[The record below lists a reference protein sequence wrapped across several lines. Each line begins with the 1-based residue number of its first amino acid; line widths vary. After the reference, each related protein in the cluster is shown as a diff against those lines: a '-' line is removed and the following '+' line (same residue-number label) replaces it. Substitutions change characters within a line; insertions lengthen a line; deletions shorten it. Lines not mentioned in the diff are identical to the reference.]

1 MDEFE
6 KKIVIGDTAKV
17 DLVPHSLPLEE
28 AVLGALLLEKSAYEQ
43 ILDTEIKAEDFYKD
57 DHAIIFNAIQS
68 VYEKGIPIDL
78 LTVRTQLEKTKE
90 LQKIGGAYAL
100 VRLTT
105 EVSTSSNVAYHIHE
119 IIELAIRREAYFHGI
134 NLKTKALSL
143 GNDIFE
149 SIDECIDVL
158 SQKQNSIKKAKTEQ
172 IALLQGDVLKE
183 IEEAKKL
190 RESKGLV
197 GLPSGIK
204 EFDELTGGFRKQELT
219 FIGARPSHGKTNVFN
234 QIASLSSRYDD
245 GIFVIFSLEMSKNK
259 LGLRMNA
266 FEAGE
271 PYQDFLK
278 GTYTEEQKQKLVSH
292 PVSENIFI
300 NDKTDVTSKDIRKVV
315 YSLSKKY
322 KILGVG
328 IDYIQMFKDVSNKVS
343 RHLFLEMES
352 YALKAIAKEFD
363 IPVIAL
369 VQTNREAEEKKE
381 TSVRH
386 LKESAG
392 MEQAADVIIFLECV
406 KKWGIDFIEVED
418 EYGLKQELDTYDP
431 TTNYLLHNFNVV
443 KNRNGAVKNII
454 VEGDIA
460 RGRYWSY
467 NYSLYLKNW
476 INKRYE

>member
-1 MDEFE
+1 MNDYLPSKRPLNDLEIE
-6 KKIVIGDTAKV
+6 K
-17 DLVPHSLPLEE
+17 
-28 AVLGALLLEKSAYEQ
+28 AVLGALLLENNAIEK
-43 ILDTEIKAEDFYKD
+43 IIDLDPKAEWFDKSSHKVIFSAILELFEKQKAIDMLTVNSLITEKGLTESIGGAFAVASLTMDVNTSTNLREHIAIVHDFYKRR
-57 DHAIIFNAIQS
+57 
-68 VYEKGIPIDL
+68 E
-78 LTVRTQLEKTKE
+78 
-90 LQKIGGAYAL
+90 IGSNAYAL
-100 VRLTT
+100 YSAMHNTNDKEADYYLADF
-105 EVSTSSNVAYHIHE
+105 EEKTS
-119 IIELAIRREAYFHGI
+119 
-134 NLKTKALSL
+134 KLSL
-143 GNDIFE
+143 TSNE
-149 SIDECIDVL
+149 KE
-158 SQKQNSIKKAKTEQ
+158 TEQ
-172 IALLQGDVLKE
+172 IALQQNEVLRE

-190 RESKGLV
+190 KESKGLV

-219 FIGARPSHGKTNVFN
+219 FIGARPSHGKTNIFN

-278 GTYTEEQKQKLVSH
+278 GAYTEEQKLKLLQY

-322 KILGVG
+322 KILGVS
-328 IDYIQMFKDVSNKVS
+328 IDYIQMFKDVSNKIS

-467 NYSLYLKNW
+467 NHSLYLKNW